1 MTQSTH
7 RWTVDCTPPLG
18 HHQWGDAHFVFHPA
32 SGQTHYL
39 NQACAE
45 IIAFLVEAPVGAEA
59 IFQHLLAHQ
68 TIDDE
73 PELREAIGR
82 VIALLEQLGV
92 ISSQP

>member
-39 NQACAE
+39 NQAFAE
-45 IIAFLVEAPVGAEA
+45 IIAFLVEAPVGVEA
-59 IFQHLLAHQ
+59 IFQRLLERH

-73 PELREAIGR
+73 PGLREAIER

>member
-18 HHQWGDAHFVFHPA
+18 HHQWGSAHFVFHPA

-45 IIAFLVEAPVGAEA
+45 IIAFLVEEPVGVEA
-59 IFQHLLAHQ
+59 IFQRLSEHH
-68 TIDDE
+68 TNDDE